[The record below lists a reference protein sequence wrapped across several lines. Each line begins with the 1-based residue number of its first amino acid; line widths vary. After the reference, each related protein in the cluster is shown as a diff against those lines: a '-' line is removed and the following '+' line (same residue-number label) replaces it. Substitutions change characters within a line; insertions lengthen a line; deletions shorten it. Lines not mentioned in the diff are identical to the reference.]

1 MPTQAAAMAF
11 ASSSETPHTGPR
23 QPGSL
28 ADSTEG
34 LLQDHAESFD
44 AKEGV
49 FRAFSEA
56 FDSIA
61 QQGKQKKS
69 AN

>member
-1 MPTQAAAMAF
+1 MAF